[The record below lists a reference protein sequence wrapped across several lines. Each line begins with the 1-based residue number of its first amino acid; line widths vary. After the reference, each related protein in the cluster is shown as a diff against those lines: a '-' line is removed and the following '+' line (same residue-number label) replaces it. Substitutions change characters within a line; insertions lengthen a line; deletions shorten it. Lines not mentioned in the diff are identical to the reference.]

1 MDNCDMRERGGE
13 RGLADDVLRAY
24 CQEHDDCV
32 KYSGAW
38 YRALVAVGCM
48 TFADV
53 VEVTGL
59 PVSDVV
65 NMLEK

>member
-1 MDNCDMRERGGE
+1 MSDRHLRDRGAGHGFMAE
-13 RGLADDVLRAY
+13 ELRAY
-24 CQEHDDCV
+24 FQEHGECAN
-32 KYSGAW
+32 YSGAW
-38 YRALVAVGCM
+38 YRALVSVGYL

-65 NMLEK
+65 DMLEN